1 MARKRKSLVFLET
14 SALVRFLVADD
25 AAKAEQVT
33 DLLARIERGE
43 LRAVTS
49 NIVWFE
55 LLYVLTTIYDFP
67 RAKTAVAIAQL
78 QSLRSLST
86 LEETDSCRALE
97 LWRTTKLPYGDCVI
111 ALQVP
116 PTAELVTFDRDF
128 AKLDGVRLYRW
139 Q

>member
-1 MARKRKSLVFLET
+1 MARKSKPQVFLET

-25 AAKAEQVT
+25 VKKSAQVSE
-33 DLLARIERGE
+33 LLSRIEAGE

-55 LLYVLTTIYDFP
+55 LLYVLTTIYQFP
-67 RAKTAVAIAQL
+67 RAKTAAAIAQL
-78 QSLRSLST
+78 QSLRSLVT
-86 LEETDSCRALE
+86 IEETDSAQALA
-97 LWRTTKLPYGDCVI
+97 LWRSTKLPYGDCVI

-116 PTAELVTFDRDF
+116 AGATLATFDRDF
-128 AKLDGVRLYRW
+128 AKIDGLRLHNW